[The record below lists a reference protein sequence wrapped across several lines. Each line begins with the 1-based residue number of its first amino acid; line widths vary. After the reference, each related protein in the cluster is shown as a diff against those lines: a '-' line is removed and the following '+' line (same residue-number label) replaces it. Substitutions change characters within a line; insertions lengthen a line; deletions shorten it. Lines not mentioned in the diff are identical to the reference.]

1 MQKSSKMPR
10 QVKAHAGVE
19 PADPCVLRRLYPVEQ
34 LTLWWVSGTE
44 DMVFMF
50 PLLEVGA
57 YCVVWEVNVNEEN
70 KLSSVLGL
78 YMCHAPNNSINDMQI
93 YNIYGW

>member
-44 DMVFMF
+44 DMIFMF

-57 YCVVWEVNVNEEN
+57 YCGLRGEREWITQAVIGL
-70 KLSSVLGL
+70 KSVRVLL
-78 YMCHAPNNSINDMQI
+78 LTIV
-93 YNIYGW
+93 

>member
-34 LTLWWVSGTE
+34 LTLW
-44 DMVFMF
+44 
-50 PLLEVGA
+50 
-57 YCVVWEVNVNEEN
+57 
-70 KLSSVLGL
+70 
-78 YMCHAPNNSINDMQI
+78 
-93 YNIYGW
+93 